1 MASST
6 VHRDLSPAEQHASL
20 TNAGATIEQ
29 LIKRD
34 SQYPDLADLLRGK
47 HTYTTRA
54 LPTRSTSTSRL
65 VLTCFNTGPTSENY
79 VKRVSPIEQ
88 DFIKSHSIQIPDNL
102 AEQIDR
108 K

>member
-47 HTYTTRA
+47 HTTRA
-54 LPTRSTSTSRL
+54 PPTRSKSASRL
-65 VLTCFNTGPTSENY
+65 LLTYINIGPTSENY

>member
-47 HTYTTRA
+47 HTTRA
-54 LPTRSTSTSRL
+54 PPTRS
-65 VLTCFNTGPTSENY
+65 
-79 VKRVSPIEQ
+79 
-88 DFIKSHSIQIPDNL
+88 
-102 AEQIDR
+102 
-108 K
+108 